1 MPEEKKA
8 GERTKERARAEKRM
22 LSATDAEEGRTTS
35 VAAHLSRAKKFTT
48 SATASSLPL
57 AEERAH
63 IAAAQAGDSAAM
75 MELVTQYEPLLRRAA
90 GQAHL
95 RTIHDDALS
104 ESYVSLVRAVRDYD
118 AALGIPFAAFAKA
131 RVYGDLRTL
140 ARRVIRTW
148 QREATVD
155 DRREEGF
162 WELIEDESA
171 AAALTR
177 YERQATLAAAMRALT
192 ERERAVIRLLYFNEA
207 TQTAAAAELGVS
219 QQAVAAIK
227 KRAIGKMR
235 EAVER
240 G

>member
-1 MPEEKKA
+1 MNHNKQQEATTDSRAHAEDCITPMTTADAPTRA
-8 GERTKERARAEKRM
+8 GERA
-22 LSATDAEEGRTTS
+22 
-35 VAAHLSRAKKFTT
+35 VIAAAQG
-48 SATASSLPL
+48 SSLPL
-57 AEERAH
+57 AEERVR
-63 IAAAQAGDSAAM
+63 IAAAQAGDDAAM
-75 MELVTQYEPLLRRAA
+75 MQLATQYEPLLKRAA

-95 RTIHDDALS
+95 RTIRDDALA
-104 ESYVSLVRAVRDYD
+104 EGYVSLVRAVHDYD

-140 ARRVIRTW
+140 ARRAIRTW

-177 YERQATLAAAMRALT
+177 YEQRALLTAAMRALT
-192 ERERAVIRLLYFNEA
+192 KRERAIIELLYFQET

-235 EAVER
+235 ERMER

>member
-1 MPEEKKA
+1 MNHNKPQKATTDNRTHAEDCITPTTTADAPTRA
-8 GERTKERARAEKRM
+8 GERAVIA
-22 LSATDAEEGRTTS
+22 
-35 VAAHLSRAKKFTT
+35 VAQGSD
-48 SATASSLPL
+48 LPL
-57 AEERAH
+57 AEERAR
-63 IAAAQAGDSAAM
+63 IAAAQAGDDAAM
-75 MELVTQYEPLLRRAA
+75 MQLITQYEPLLKRAA

-95 RTIHDDALS
+95 RTIRDDALA
-104 ESYVSLVRAVRDYD
+104 EGCVSLVRAV
-118 AALGIPFAAFAKA
+118 

-140 ARRVIRTW
+140 ARRAIRTW

-177 YERQATLAAAMRALT
+177 YERRALLTAAMRTLT
-192 ERERAVIRLLYFNEA
+192 PRERTVIDLLYFQET
-207 TQTAAAAELGVS
+207 TQTAAAAQLGVS

-235 EAVER
+235 ERMER